1 MKTCMV
7 SRPGQRIQIL
17 YDPDTRVFTKNSLC
31 IKPAKTRYPIRGR
44 RSGALRKQAVQQ
56 VGKDLLP
63 LAPEYIVR
71 PGCFQKCFPKAAGL
85 RPSCQDIRG
94 IPKLLHAIPFDL
106 RDQGLQKM
114 LVFGVTAK
122 ADHRGLKVPD
132 DLGQTQPVAMVDL
145 RQIAPS
151 LQRPRQIEKP
161 RILPVQA
168 DLCLQP
174 DITKQDLLFHLKRN
188 PHHPV
193 FLLKR
198 QKRIHDPVAESPG
211 GIAA

>member
-1 MKTCMV
+1 MADYIISCCSTADM
-7 SRPGQRIQIL
+7 
-17 YDPDTRVFTKNSLC
+17 TKEHFEAIDVKYLC
-31 IKPAKTRYPIRGR
+31 FHY
-44 RSGALRKQAVQQ
+44 
-56 VGKDLLP
+56 
-63 LAPEYIVR
+63 
-71 PGCFQKCFPKAAGL
+71 
-85 RPSCQDIRG
+85 
-94 IPKLLHAIPFDL
+94 KLD
-106 RDQGLQKM
+106 
-114 LVFGVTAK
+114 GVE
-122 ADHRGLKVPD
+122 HPD

-151 LQRPRQIEKP
+151 LQRSRQIEKP